1 MSNNHYFETYD
12 SDYSELRMRDLNESR
27 YRSAYRAHS
36 NCADPDHPGC
46 EECEGDD
53 NDE

>member
-12 SDYSELRMRDLNESR
+12 SDYAELRMRDLNESR

-36 NCADPDHPGC
+36 NCADFDHPGC